1 MKKILIMSA
10 VTAVM
15 LTTASAESTFEDM
28 LTKMKESVA
37 GMSQAAKDSIEAE
50 KTEEKIEEVAEK
62 TEEKIEEIVENNE
75 TNGSKTFL
83 DKVKNGNVSNL

>member
-50 KTEEKIEEVAEK
+50 KTEEKTEEVAEK
-62 TEEKIEEIVENNE
+62 TEEIVENNE

-83 DKVKNGNVSNL
+83 DKAKNVFN

>member
-83 DKVKNGNVSNL
+83 DKAKNVFN